1 MYHLRITEDAKVKIS
16 SPVSQ
21 IGVSHYGDILSLPN
35 TSDRAVGK
43 LKVPHSVLKPYAC
56 NLLNIF
62 IIIYITISLKKM
74 GFIENFNW
82 GSLYNAMCKKLSYLG
97 HI

>member
-1 MYHLRITEDAKVKIS
+1 MTLGHVMYHLRITEDAKVKIS

-21 IGVSHYGDILSLPN
+21 IRVSHYGEILSLPN
-35 TSDRAVGK
+35 TGDRAVGK

-74 GFIENFNW
+74 
-82 GSLYNAMCKKLSYLG
+82 
-97 HI
+97 